1 MPEAVHSYLNEYRL
15 LRHLMENYDS
25 NARKSSSPIRSHLIP
40 GLYAAAQ
47 WQSRYEFDFH
57 SIVTGPV
64 ANSTKA
70 LQVVF
75 GMSLHLIIDVVC
87 IRMEI
92 TFENKRH
99 SIWFKFRAVFIFEKK
114 TNKQTGRTKS
124 NTNDKLLADTKVE
137 RQSLDLELVR
147 LR

>member
-1 MPEAVHSYLNEYRL
+1 M
-15 LRHLMENYDS
+15 
-25 NARKSSSPIRSHLIP
+25 
-40 GLYAAAQ
+40 YAAAQQ
-47 WQSRYEFDFH
+47 WQSRYEFDSH

-99 SIWFKFRAVFIFEKK
+99 SNLFKFRAVFIFEKK
-114 TNKQTGRTKS
+114 QDERNQILTTNCWLTQKW
-124 NTNDKLLADTKVE
+124 NDSHLTWNSSDYGNKFI
-137 RQSLDLELVR
+137 SFFYYY
-147 LR
+147 